1 MSLRGDPDTIIDAF
15 CFRAIVN
22 FGCSN
27 LDRCD
32 GCSDPDRCG
41 GCFNFLSLSLDCL
54 INGGGGFDCLNGG
67 GGGFDCLISG
77 GGSWVFLS
85 LRFFVLVVFVAFLD

>member
-1 MSLRGDPDTIIDAF
+1 MVALTQ
-15 CFRAIVN
+15 IVVVVALT
-22 FGCSN
+22 FS
-27 LDRCD
+27 
-32 GCSDPDRCG
+32 
-41 GCFNFLSLSLDCL
+41 LSLSLDCL
-54 INGGGGFDCLNGG
+54 INGGGGFDCLNSG